1 MTTVGS
7 KYRGT
12 QEFLLVYR
20 QLITAAQYRG
30 LVTYTQVARIL
41 GIHSLGHNMARQVG
55 QVLGE
60 ISEDEH
66 NTDRPML
73 SAVAVGSG
81 GMPGEGFFVLA
92 RRLQK
97 FTGANSADERRFWE
111 TERERVYEVW
121 QPKDVRQL

>member
-12 QEFLLVYR
+12 QELLLVYR

-41 GIHSLGHNMARQVG
+41 GIRSLGHNMARQVG

-66 NTDRPML
+66 NADRPML

-81 GMPGEGFFVLA
+81 GMTGEGFFVLA
-92 RRLQK
+92 RRLK
-97 FTGANSADERRFWE
+97 MFSGANSADERRFWE
-111 TERERVYEVW
+111 AERERVYEVW
-121 QPKDVRQL
+121 QPKDARQL